1 MKKGQGVYRDM
12 ERQRRRSLFTY
23 ALYYSYSPLLTPPP
37 ASSSV
42 WACAPS
48 GFLSTASEPHM
59 LERQPGQPGI
69 GVLVVVVV
77 MVVVVL

>member
-1 MKKGQGVYRDM
+1 MLSTPPP
-12 ERQRRRSLFTY
+12 SLLPLSSPLKY

-42 WACAPS
+42 WACTPE

-77 MVVVVL
+77 VGVVVL